1 MDFDTALVLWKIG
14 CRRSL
19 RKEVVVVV
27 VVMPVDDEDTIDDN
41 GAVE

>member
-1 MDFDTALVLWKIG
+1 MDFDTALVLWKMG

-19 RKEVVVVV
+19 RKEVVVV